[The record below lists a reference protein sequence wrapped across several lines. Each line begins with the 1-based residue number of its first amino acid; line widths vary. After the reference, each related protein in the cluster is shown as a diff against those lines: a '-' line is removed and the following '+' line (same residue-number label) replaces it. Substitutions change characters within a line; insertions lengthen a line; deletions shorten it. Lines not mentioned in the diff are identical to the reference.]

1 MVKDTRHLFTSSGIV
16 LVSSWICQSIN
27 CLNFVTVQMI
37 PVRHTESKYFFFA
50 FFGNL
55 KNFIIDQEQK
65 QARNRQTNY
74 RCTLYKSH

>member
-50 FFGNL
+50 FL
-55 KNFIIDQEQK
+55 I
-65 QARNRQTNY
+65 
-74 RCTLYKSH
+74 